1 MKALIKKM
9 RNAVQVV
16 LLAPIKLPSKVATM
30 LKYAAV
36 GLGILDS
43 FVDVKKEASHDP
55 AKQEEEEADESA
67 Q

>member
-1 MKALIKKM
+1 M

-16 LLAPIKLPSKVATM
+16 LLAPIALPNKVAKI

-43 FVDVKKEASHDP
+43 LVDTNNEASQDA
-55 AKQEEEEADESA
+55 AKQGEEEADEA
-67 Q
+67 AD

>member
-1 MKALIKKM
+1 MKTLIKKM
-9 RNAVQVV
+9 RQAVQVV

-43 FVDVKKEASHDP
+43 IVDSEKEAPHD

>member
-1 MKALIKKM
+1 MIRKI
-9 RNAVQVV
+9 REAVQVV
-16 LLAPIKLPSKVATM
+16 LLAPIKLPTKVANI

-43 FVDVKKEASHDP
+43 IVDNKKEAPQDA